1 MKIKLAKLIDEIQPS
16 ATIKLSAKA
25 KQMKASGIDVINLTA
40 GEPDFDTPDNIKQA
54 ARKALEQGFTRYL
67 PAAGLPELRKAVA
80 EAESKKLNASSYQL
94 ENVAIASGCK
104 HAIYNSLL
112 SICNPG
118 DEVIIPVPYWVSYP
132 YLVKLAGAKPVYLET
147 KDRGFLVDPQRLSSM
162 ITSKTKALFLNSP
175 SNPVGNVYPRDHLIK
190 IWEVV
195 KSHPDLF
202 IISDEIYDHIVFDD
216 LQHISIASVDPQAKQ
231 RTIIV
236 NGVSKTYA
244 MTGWRI
250 GWNVAESDII
260 NNSVKIQSHTTS
272 CACSISQW
280 AALEAVTGNQDCI
293 NQMSSAYQK
302 RKNLLLNKLKS
313 IDHLEAAPIQ
323 GAFFAW
329 LDISWFLEKCTNSK
343 IKSGL
348 DLTDYLLEQKH
359 LAVVPGNAFGDDY
372 AIRISYAVSESDLSE
387 GIKRLEQG
395 LMEIT

>member
-1 MKIKLAKLIDEIQPS
+1 MNIKLAELIDEIQPS

-40 GEPDFDTPDNIKQA
+40 GEPDFDTPENIKLA

-80 EAESKKLNASSYQL
+80 EVESKKLNSSSYQV
-94 ENVAIASGCK
+94 ENVAIANGCK

-190 IWEVV
+190 IWEAV
-195 KSHPDLF
+195 KSNPNLF
-202 IISDEIYDHIVFDD
+202 IISDEIYDHIVFDN
-216 LQHISIASVDPQAKQ
+216 LPHISIASVDPQAKQ

-293 NQMSSAYQK
+293 SQMSSAYQK
-302 RKNLLLNKLKS
+302 RKNLLLNELKT

-329 LDISWFLEKCTNSK
+329 LDVSWFLENCTESK
-343 IKSGL
+343 IKSGM
-348 DLTDYLLEQKH
+348 DLTAYLLEQKH
-359 LAVVPGNAFGDDY
+359 LAVVPGSAFGDDS

-387 GIKRLEQG
+387 GLKRLEQG
-395 LMEIT
+395 LIEIT